1 MPADLAAALPASDL
15 ADALRKIGVGK
26 IGQRQRVLALLH
38 QRAAASAAN
47 PLAKHTAVA
56 SAAWSAAPLEST
68 AAASPPPSSPCAIPR
83 RLFTFWHAD
92 PNAPRARAAAD
103 EELVRCCL
111 ARMRLANPT
120 WEVRVL
126 TPACDDLPPTPVPV
140 ESLTGAQLADWYRLA
155 GLSAYGGVYLDATC
169 ICLQSLES
177 WVDVSTC
184 AVQGFTLVSDL
195 TTMESWAIAA
205 PAASAFLAAWRD
217 EFAKALRTG
226 TKAYCAS
233 LHGSVISRG
242 LRPSLPYLAIHA
254 AWCVVRAAMPD
265 APFLLHSPVEAGR
278 PYRFLAE
285 RNWESADAVSSLFAK
300 TAEELAVTPLIKL
313 RGKERDSV
321 VALATY
327 GRASGL
333 ARALLGSTVPATVT
347 ERLAFV
353 RVGLDPDGEPG
364 QR

>member
-15 ADALRKIGVGK
+15 ADALRKAGVGK
-26 IGQRQRVLALLH
+26 IGHRQRILALLH
-38 QRAAASAAN
+38 QRAAATAADALAKAAAVDSAAQQQ
-47 PLAKHTAVA
+47 P
-56 SAAWSAAPLEST
+56 
-68 AAASPPPSSPCAIPR
+68 SPPPSSPRAIPR

-92 PNAPRARAAAD
+92 PSAPRARAAAD

-120 WEVRVL
+120 WEVCVL
-126 TPACDDLPPTPVPV
+126 TTACDDLPPPPVAV

-155 GLSAYGGVYLDATC
+155 ALAAFGGVYLDATC
-169 ICLQSLES
+169 VCLQPVES
-177 WVDVSTC
+177 WVKVSAC

-233 LHGSVISRG
+233 LPAGVISRG
-242 LRPSLPYLAIHA
+242 LRSSLPYLTIHA

-285 RNWESADAVSSLFAK
+285 LNWDSAASVGRLFAK
-300 TAEELAVTPLIKL
+300 TAEELEATPLIKL

-321 VALATY
+321 LALATY

-347 ERLAFV
+347 ERMAFL
-353 RVGLDPDGEPG
+353 RVGLDPDGKPG
-364 QR
+364 QQ